1 MACLSL
7 SCAWFS
13 ALKFFLRKL
22 GELAVCLALLT
33 QLAAMAQDSGTGSQT
48 DTTSSTQ
55 ESAIQ
60 RVEIVARQG
69 STELRRAA
77 SVAKQI

>member
-1 MACLSL
+1 M
-7 SCAWFS
+7 
-13 ALKFFLRKL
+13 
-22 GELAVCLALLT
+22 LLNHFGV
-33 QLAAMAQDSGTGSQT
+33 MAQDNSAGSQA
-48 DTTSSTQ
+48 DATSGSQ
-55 ESAIQ
+55 ESTIQ